1 MLPRLVIAGAI
12 GSLLLMTAAAEAK
25 PLPLLS
31 SARWN
36 AVLDRIR
43 SADRAELFFLPWENS
58 IVARPLNS
66 AEYGARCLITDR
78 ADVGKLVA
86 IASRLKISREEWGS
100 FESVLE
106 IRLLKGDRLLSKMMF
121 TDGGTRDAQ
130 NELITYAAVDGR
142 RVVFYEFTVDDM
154 LAFAETR
161 MSGESKGQGCAEF
174 VEHNKP

>member
-12 GSLLLMTAAAEAK
+12 GSLLLMTAMAEPK
-25 PLPLLS
+25 PLPRLS
-31 SARWN
+31 STRWN

-58 IVARPLNS
+58 IVARPLDS

-106 IRLLKGDRLLSKMMF
+106 IRFLKGDRLLSKMMF
-121 TDGGTRDAQ
+121 AQTGGRDAQ
-130 NELITYAAVDGR
+130 NELITDALVDGR
-142 RVVFYEFTVDDM
+142 PVELYKFAVDDI
-154 LAFAETR
+154 LAFAQTR
-161 MSGESKGQGCAEF
+161 TSGESKGQGCAEF
-174 VEHNKP
+174 VERNKP